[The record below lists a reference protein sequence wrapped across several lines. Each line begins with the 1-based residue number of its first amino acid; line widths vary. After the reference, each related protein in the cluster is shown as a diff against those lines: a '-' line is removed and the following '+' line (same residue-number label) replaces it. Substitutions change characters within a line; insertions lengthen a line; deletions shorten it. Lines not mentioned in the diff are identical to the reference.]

1 MNIKIVTQ
9 MIHRCNNWQTDVTR
23 KKYIPLSLNL

>member
-1 MNIKIVTQ
+1 MNIKNVTQ
-9 MIHRCNNWQTDVTR
+9 MIHKCNNWQIDVTE